1 MSARKEFT
9 RTQENISGAK
19 YTSPS
24 HLQGSASLSWNC
36 ILVPTSRAQLYEHR
50 STNVFTSQERMKVGM
65 GKQDRQ
71 DAFEELKKRL
81 TEVPVLACTD
91 FNESFVLQMDA
102 SEIGLGAVLTQTIQG
117 EKRVIASLTG
127 VS

>member
-1 MSARKEFT
+1 
-9 RTQENISGAK
+9 
-19 YTSPS
+19 
-24 HLQGSASLSWNC
+24 
-36 ILVPTSRAQLYEHR
+36 
-50 STNVFTSQERMKVGM
+50 MKVGM